1 MEPGRIDSSAGGFK
15 AKCLA
20 DRARIAFINPTLC
33 IYPMAI
39 SKSGRG
45 VSSKYIQLGVAQES
59 RKVSAGQ
66 TDLAKY
72 SSSDIT
78 HFRQGIRS
86 ITHPEADMA
95 DESLKNGVFI
105 R

>member
-20 DRARIAFINPTLC
+20 DRAKIAFIKPTLC

-45 VSSKYIQLGVAQES
+45 DPSDYIQLGVEQGS
-59 RKVSAGQ
+59 RKASAGQ

-78 HFRQGIRS
+78 HFRQEIRLT
-86 ITHPEADMA
+86 THPEADMA
-95 DESLKNGVFI
+95 DESFKNGVFV